1 MKLQNRSFTL
11 VASVVFSVLPA
22 LGQLTV
28 DATGPIREMRRTA
41 SVGSGGGFGRKVPLQ
56 LTMKTTGAP
65 PDEDGKTT
73 VEFSLTNSGK
83 TDLIIPISP
92 HPGDLESADPNASNS
107 LRVVGLSVTADKKQ
121 AKVLP
126 GQAYLYGSD
135 TVPGSLVSVGPGE
148 SIRVLAR
155 VALPRAPATETEGPV
170 FVGHASLNNLTFK
183 IMNGKSV
190 FDMQQIGS
198 SSSTEYTAQTLL
210 H

>member
-1 MKLQNRSFTL
+1 MKVQHRSFTL

-28 DATGPIREMRRTA
+28 DATSPIREMRRTA

-56 LTMKTTGAP
+56 VTMKTTGAP
-65 PDEDGKTT
+65 PDEDGKTV

-92 HPGDLESADPNASNS
+92 HPGDLESADPNASYS
-107 LRVVGLSVTADKKQ
+107 LRALGLSVTADKKQ
-121 AKVLP
+121 AQVLR

-135 TVPGSLVSVGPGE
+135 TVPGTLISVDPGE

-155 VALPRAPATETEGPV
+155 VALPSTPQTETEAPV
-170 FVGHASLNNLTFK
+170 FVGHASLNSLTFK
-183 IMNGKSV
+183 IMNGKTVSA
-190 FDMQQIGS
+190 MQEIGS
-198 SSSTEYTAQTLL
+198 STSPEYTAEALL
-210 H
+210 Q